1 MASASTPQEG
11 AKAAR
16 HFIHTYVDE
25 DDDNEADSPLRRA
38 YHDSIDRRNT
48 SSPSGQLPC
57 IPVPSTG
64 SSTSSSSKR
73 QSCTPVSTIGSET
86 DSEDDD
92 KIPKPLGEVGRPN
105 RGGYT
110 LRVVLKWKDERYHEI
125 KSFINNLVDSK
136 LDGTLPLGKQI
147 KEKVDAVRE
156 AAAVKF
162 PILDEYQDQ
171 WATND
176 FIKCRLKGRQV
187 ALRKAELERQVAEKK
202 KKSKA

>member
-1 MASASTPQEG
+1 MSSPYPSVRQRRLYPASGPGPTRSSAHSRIESSHPHLLMASASTPQEG

-110 LRVVLKWKDERYHEI
+110 LRVVLKWKDEHYHEI
-125 KSFINNLVDSK
+125 K
-136 LDGTLPLGKQI
+136 
-147 KEKVDAVRE
+147 
-156 AAAVKF
+156 
-162 PILDEYQDQ
+162 
-171 WATND
+171 
-176 FIKCRLKGRQV
+176 
-187 ALRKAELERQVAEKK
+187 
-202 KKSKA
+202 